1 MGWTSTSTWWSSLT
15 GPFLLLLGSQNVR
28 IAVVG
33 DGDHLLSCQ
42 PIYWEAGKHW
52 TRTQHIGRQ
61 TEVRKSQATPCP
73 TANMSHPPSNRL
85 KVAPSGSSLFQSFSK
100 SPGRKRAHEP
110 RLSLKRVVGTTCN
123 SPVGFDSAASCFAY
137 VAGGSVVV
145 VDVRGGTESQ
155 RFYRARPTALPVFS
169 TPAIP
174 QSSSGPNA
182 APRAN
187 DARRI
192 AKSSRG
198 SPDWSDSPPNKTWT
212 SRERIKAATCVSLSR
227 DGRFLAAGETGYA
240 PRVLIF
246 SLKDTSSDQPLVSIS
261 EHGFGVRAVAWS
273 QDGRYLAS
281 LGTANDGFLFIWKI
295 DTRTGSARLFQQNR
309 CTSYVA
315 GMVWLGSNLVTF
327 GTRHVKYWKVLDET
341 QQPPSP
347 SKKFIGSDTTPQSV
361 QKTLPGRN
369 VLLGSLLEA
378 TFTCAF
384 SLDETH
390 ALLCSD
396 GGDVCL
402 LDDMS
407 GQMRLTRITK
417 LEFAVA
423 SCAPCGRWA
432 VVGGLTGQ
440 LARFDVDRIMS
451 GAGEATIAEETG
463 SVALAAMG
471 LVQDQ
476 LVTIGTDRSIDIWKA
491 GSFPEFSSEASAHI
505 RLPGQNDPVL
515 GIQPLTKAA
524 DHMPA
529 FFTWSGSG
537 KVLLWDL
544 NGRIRESFEIVVD
557 DIYTG
562 NDLEPSNQLCVVRA
576 DEKGEIFAAG
586 DRVGVLR
593 IVNYTTG
600 EPLLE
605 TKAHASEITHVAV
618 YHGASRA
625 FVVTSGRDRTV
636 QIYYRTISGS
646 FDLLQTLQF
655 PSRVTDLIISPDEKI
670 LTSSMD
676 RNVHI
681 HELVLKDGNPGA
693 LAFVQCKSIALKAS
707 PTSMV
712 LDSDGKSLY
721 VSHLDKTINH
731 FNVDSGRGL
740 GTFRCLDENG
750 SETAVLD
757 SLVFGPSQRDEP
769 SFLLGLSNTDKS
781 VRLYD
786 SNTGTFVDREWG
798 HTESINGVALVDGG
812 DDVRNVVSVGC
823 DGTIMIWDLDLR
835 DSPPGAT
842 SRSPSPMKDSPLGVN
857 RPPLRRVL
865 SKADVADFQRPTSS
879 HNGHPS
885 PPSRT
890 LRSKK
895 SRPNMSSSSAAQ
907 ARTPTSSSFQHNSQG
922 SHSRTTSSNRSGSP
936 TTDTSPASARLAR
949 RPSMPALGSTP
960 SAHQTARKKS
970 SAVSLR
976 SAYGF
981 GSLQSASEQ
990 TCRQLRAYRK
1000 KLSSTEP
1007 ITPETMADLEA
1018 ELRLTAM
1025 AVAERADR
1033 SRQAQAITE
1042 PVLSGLLDQYS
1053 EKLVNMLD
1061 EKLRVRLEGRL
1072 DENGGLGVVDSLA
1085 LLRLA
1090 TNNGEQERPRTSY
1103 TTTSPMGPGTE

>member
-1 MGWTSTSTWWSSLT
+1 M
-15 GPFLLLLGSQNVR
+15 
-28 IAVVG
+28 
-33 DGDHLLSCQ
+33 
-42 PIYWEAGKHW
+42 
-52 TRTQHIGRQ
+52 
-61 TEVRKSQATPCP
+61 
-73 TANMSHPPSNRL
+73 
-85 KVAPSGSSLFQSFSK
+85 
-100 SPGRKRAHEP
+100 
-110 RLSLKRVVGTTCN
+110 
-123 SPVGFDSAASCFAY
+123 
-137 VAGGSVVV
+137 

-155 RFYRARPTALPVFS
+155 RFYRARPTAVPVFS

-174 QSSSGPNA
+174 QSSNSPNTT
-182 APRAN
+182 PRAN

-192 AKSSRG
+192 AKSSRELLYG
-198 SPDWSDSPPNKTWT
+198 SPDCGDSPSNKTWT

-227 DGRFLAAGETGYA
+227 DGRFLATGETGYA

-246 SLKDTSSDQPLVSIS
+246 SLKDSSSDRPLVSIS

-273 QDGRYLAS
+273 QDGKYLAS

-315 GMVWLGSNLVTF
+315 GMIWLGSNLITF
-327 GTRHVKYWKVLDET
+327 GTRHVKYWKVVDET
-341 QQPPSP
+341 QRPPSP
-347 SKKFIGSDTTPQSV
+347 AKRLLSTLSLDIIPQPA

-378 TFTCAF
+378 SFTCAV
-384 SLDETH
+384 SLDESH

-402 LDDMS
+402 LDDAT
-407 GQMRLTRITK
+407 GQMKLTRVTE
-417 LEFAVA
+417 LGFAVA
-423 SCAPCGRWA
+423 CCALRSQWA
-432 VVGGLTGQ
+432 IVGGKDGQ
-440 LARFDVDRIMS
+440 LVNLSVEDMMS
-451 GAGEATIAEETG
+451 GASEATMTNETG

-476 LVTIGTDRSIDIWKA
+476 LVTIDTDRSIDIWRA
-491 GSFPEFSSEASAHI
+491 GTYPVSSSEASAHI
-505 RLPGQNDPVL
+505 RLPGQNDSVL
-515 GIQPLTKAA
+515 GIQPLLERGDT
-524 DHMPA
+524 MPA
-529 FFTWSGSG
+529 FFTWSGTG

-544 NGRIRESFEIVVD
+544 NGRIQESFEIIVD

-576 DEKGEIFAAG
+576 DEKGKIFAAG

-593 IVNYTTG
+593 IVDYTTG

-618 YHGASRA
+618 HHSASRA
-625 FVVTSGRDRTV
+625 FVATSGRDRTV
-636 QIYYRTISGS
+636 QIYHRTIDGS

-655 PSRVTDLIISPDEKI
+655 PSRVTDLVMSPDEKI
-670 LTSSMD
+670 IISSMD
-676 RNVHI
+676 RTVRI
-681 HELVLKDGNPGA
+681 HELISKEGELDA

-712 LDSDGKSLY
+712 LDSDCKSLF
-721 VSHLDKTINH
+721 VSNLDKSINQ
-731 FNVDSGRGL
+731 FDVERGRTL
-740 GTFRCLDENG
+740 GTFKCIDENG

-757 SLVFGPSQRDEP
+757 SLVFGPAQRDEP
-769 SFLLGLSNTDKS
+769 SFLLGMSNTDKS
-781 VRLYD
+781 VRIYD
-786 SNTGTFVDREWG
+786 SNAGTFLDREWG
-798 HTESINGVALVDGG
+798 HTESINGVALVDDGN
-812 DDVRNVVSVGC
+812 DVRKVVSVGC

-842 SRSPSPMKDSPLGVN
+842 SRSPSPMKDSPLGIN

-865 SKADVADFQRPTSS
+865 SKADIAEFQRPPSS

-885 PPSRT
+885 PPART

-895 SRPNMSSSSAAQ
+895 SKYNMSSSSAAQ
-907 ARTPTSSSFQHNSQG
+907 AKTPTSSTFQQNSRE
-922 SHSRTTSSNRSGSP
+922 SHSRRTSSNRSGSP
-936 TTDTSPASARLAR
+936 ATDTSPGSARLTR

-960 SAHQTARKKS
+960 LQTARKKS

-981 GSLQSASEQ
+981 GSLQMASEQ

-1000 KLSSTEP
+1000 KLSTSEP
-1007 ITPETMADLEA
+1007 ITPEMTAELEV
-1018 ELRLTAM
+1018 ELRLTAV
-1025 AVAERADR
+1025 ALAERADR
-1033 SRQAQAITE
+1033 SRQAQAQAVTE

-1053 EKLVNMLD
+1053 EKLVAMLD
-1061 EKLRVRLEGRL
+1061 EKLRLRLEGRL
-1072 DENGGLGVVDSLA
+1072 DGSVEDSSA

-1090 TNNGEQERPRTSY
+1090 IKGEEERPKTSY
-1103 TTTSPMGPGTE
+1103 TMTSSIDPEAE